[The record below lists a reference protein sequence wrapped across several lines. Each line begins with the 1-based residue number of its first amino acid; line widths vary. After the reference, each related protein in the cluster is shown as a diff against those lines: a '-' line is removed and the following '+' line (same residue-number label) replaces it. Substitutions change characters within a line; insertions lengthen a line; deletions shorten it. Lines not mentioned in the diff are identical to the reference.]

1 MPKIRAFQPGERSC
15 VESGALF
22 PRHNFSPFMVVS
34 YVIESRPMSDSNTP
48 QFSTAEYAGQPAG
61 DRCGFCQQSITSRYY
76 RVNNAMVCPA
86 CTEKAA
92 LEAPQDNH
100 AAFMRALLFGAGAAI
115 AGLVLYAAVEI
126 ATGWIIGYVSLAV
139 GWMVGKAMM
148 AGSKGI
154 GGRRYQIAA
163 ILLTYG
169 AVSMAVIP
177 VIISQGIGRRGA
189 SQRTETRPASSDQGD
204 SAQPNQSQ
212 AKPRVNLLGAVGQ
225 LAFLGL
231 ASPFLELQDPFH
243 GLLGLF
249 ILSIGIR
256 IAWQITAGTRT
267 SGILGPFSY
276 SPPAAT

>member
-1 MPKIRAFQPGERSC
+1 MIK
-15 VESGALF
+15 
-22 PRHNFSPFMVVS
+22 SP
-34 YVIESRPMSDSNTP
+34 PMLDANTP
-48 QFSTAEYAGQPAG
+48 QFNTAEYAGQPG
-61 DRCGFCQQSITSRYY
+61 TEQCQICQQTITSRYY
-76 RVNNAMVCPA
+76 RLNNALACPA

-92 LEAPQDNH
+92 LEVPQDSH

-115 AGLVLYAAVEI
+115 AGLALYATVEI

-163 ILLTYG
+163 ILLTYA
-169 AVSMAVIP
+169 AVSMAIIP
-177 VIISQGIGRRGA
+177 VVISHAIEKRRTGRQPQTQA
-189 SQRTETRPASSDQGD
+189 PSSSDGN
-204 SAQPNQSQ
+204 SAQPNQSPAQ
-212 AKPRVNLLGAVGQ
+212 PPVNLLAALGQ
-225 LAFLGL
+225 LALLGI

-256 IAWQITAGTRT
+256 IAWQITAGTRAA
-267 SGILGPFSY
+267 GILGPFN